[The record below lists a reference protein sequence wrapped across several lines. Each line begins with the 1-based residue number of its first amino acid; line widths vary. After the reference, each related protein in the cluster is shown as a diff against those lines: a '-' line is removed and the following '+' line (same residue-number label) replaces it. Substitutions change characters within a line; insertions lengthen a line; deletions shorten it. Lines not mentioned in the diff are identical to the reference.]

1 MVRKR
6 CRGRRGQLG
15 ELRPHEN
22 LSAHN
27 YKAMGILK
35 VKMDIILII
44 LFRYKGK
51 ELQVKRWCGQR
62 HGGGVWVRTED
73 RLGNS

>member
-1 MVRKR
+1 
-6 CRGRRGQLG
+6 
-15 ELRPHEN
+15 
-22 LSAHN
+22 
-27 YKAMGILK
+27 MGILK

-51 ELQVKRWCGQR
+51 KLQVKRWCGQR

-73 RLGNS
+73 RLREQLKVHRKRDCR

>member
-1 MVRKR
+1 
-6 CRGRRGQLG
+6 
-15 ELRPHEN
+15 
-22 LSAHN
+22 
-27 YKAMGILK
+27 MGILK

-73 RLGNS
+73 RLREQLKFHRRLDCR